1 MSLKTI
7 KTILLILCFNPIFGQ
22 NHLNISNHDILDK
35 LISILKTDSLNFDE
49 LNLFWEKEINSNK
62 KQTLEKRINFKRKIE
77 NDFIQENIELNVAG
91 IYYDLNIITSNG
103 SLVYLKLSEIK
114 EKKTLLE
121 RIERVEFAKTD
132 FEVYIYGLFFGI
144 TGAPPEKCQEMLS
157 LVRDN
162 NYSEL
167 ANWLHTINPEKTV
180 YGYVGITFLEQTGR
194 IILPREIVRMDY
206 LRKSDITLYF
216 CEGCGLGFTKKISTA
231 LLKKDL
237 KKYYRSFKKSGWLN

>member
-7 KTILLILCFNPIFGQ
+7 KMILLILCFNPIFGQ

-132 FEVYIYGLFFGI
+132 FEIYIYGLFCGI
-144 TGAPPEKCQEMLS
+144 GGVPPEKCQEMLS

-162 NYSEL
+162 NYREL
-167 ANWLHTINPEKTV
+167 ANWLHTINPEKAV

-194 IILPREIVRMDY
+194 IILPSEIKRMEY
-206 LRKSDITLYF
+206 LRKSDMLLTI
-216 CEGCGLGFTKKISTA
+216 CEGCAFFTKKISMV

-237 KKYYRSFKKSGWLN
+237 KKYYRLLKTSGWVN